1 MPLSCH
7 PPEALSNCTA
17 CQGACG
23 LVAAGRGKKVNLLCL
38 EEPSAIQ
45 VFGFCRLIVVL
56 TNDHSTAAAADAAPI
71 PLPLPPP
78 RPSLPLPLPLTML
91 LPPPLP
97 LPPQLPPLLPPLLR
111 CRCAATAA
119 ALRPLHRHCCRCSA
133 AAAAGYSQQG
143 KGSRCAGC
151 GSENCRTTA

>member
-1 MPLSCH
+1 MLHLSRITKIITLHSKTSPTQTFLNLGSSSFLLLSCPAHCRGHCRPWIAPLSCH

-23 LVAAGRGKKVNLLCL
+23 LVAAGRGKKVNLFCL

-56 TNDHSTAAAADAAPI
+56 TNDHSTAAAADAATF

-78 RPSLPLPLPLTML
+78 LPSLPLPLPLPML

-111 CRCAATAA
+111 
-119 ALRPLHRHCCRCSA
+119 
-133 AAAAGYSQQG
+133 
-143 KGSRCAGC
+143 
-151 GSENCRTTA
+151 